1 MTRKEIEQALEK
13 GGFTLY
19 HESEYH
25 SSYCYGEM
33 EVYLD
38 DYLTS
43 FYLGHLEIG
52 INASLT
58 YRNDE
63 LFKVEVENHNH
74 QHFKNLKKMTIETQA
89 GESIFSFK

>member
-1 MTRKEIEQALEK
+1 MTRKEIGQALEK
-13 GGFTLY
+13 GGFKHY
-19 HESEYH
+19 HETEYH
-25 SSYCYGEM
+25 SSYYYGEM
-33 EVYLD
+33 EVYID

-63 LFKVEVENHNH
+63 LSKVEVENH
-74 QHFKNLKKMTIETQA
+74 QHFENLKKMTIETEA
-89 GESIFSFK
+89 GESVFCFK